1 MSDTAR
7 ILTALERIEEAQD
20 RLAEQVHAVSA
31 SLLHR
36 FPLRTHYSNKR

>member
-20 RLAEQVHAVSA
+20 RLAQQVYSVSA
-31 SLLHR
+31 SLPYTT
-36 FPLRTHYSNKR
+36 PLRVH